1 MYNQCLE
8 ILLVEDD
15 PGDIKLTQKALLK
28 SKLSVDLSVVTK
40 GEEALAFLR
49 REGGYTD
56 APLPN
61 LILLDLNLPGLSGQ
75 EVLQEI
81 KNDKNL
87 KFIPVVILTTSN
99 SDKDILKSYNLGANC
114 YVRKPVDLH
123 EFIKIVQSIESFWFT
138 VVKLPSRADKLLVHN
153 GADKA

>member
-1 MYNQCLE
+1 MYNQSVE

-28 SKLSVDLSVVTK
+28 SKLEVNLRVVTK

-56 APLPN
+56 APLPE

-81 KNDKNL
+81 KSDKNL
-87 KFIPVVILTTSN
+87 KFIPVVIFTTSN
-99 SDKDILKSYNLGANC
+99 SDKDVWNSYNLGANC

-123 EFIKIVQSIESFWFT
+123 EFMTTVQSIEHFWFT
-138 VVKLPSRADKLLVHN
+138 VVKRP
-153 GADKA
+153 

>member
-28 SKLSVDLSVVTK
+28 SKLVVDLNVITK

-49 REGGYTD
+49 REEGYTD
-56 APLPN
+56 ALLPD

-81 KNDKNL
+81 KSDNNL

-99 SDKDILKSYNLGANC
+99 SDKDILKSYKLGANC

-123 EFIKIVQSIESFWFT
+123 EFIKIVQSIEHFWFT
-138 VVKLPSRADKLLVHN
+138 VVKRPLREN
-153 GADKA
+153 